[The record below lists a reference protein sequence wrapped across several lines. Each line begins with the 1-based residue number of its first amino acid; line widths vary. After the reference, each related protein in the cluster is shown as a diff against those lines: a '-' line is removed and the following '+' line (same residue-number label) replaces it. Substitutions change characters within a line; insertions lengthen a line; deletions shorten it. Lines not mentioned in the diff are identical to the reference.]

1 MKYLVI
7 ILMLILT
14 LGLSGCAGMSD
25 TEQRTLSGGAIGTGV
40 GAVVGAISGHTVWGA
55 AIGAVAGSAGGYLYD
70 KDQKSKEASYQKG
83 YEAGQHNK

>member
-1 MKYLVI
+1 MKNLFIVLIVI
-7 ILMLILT
+7 LS

-40 GAVVGAISGHTVWGA
+40 GAVVGAVSGHTVWGA

-70 KDQKSKEASYQKG
+70 KDQKSKEAAYQKG
-83 YEAGQHNK
+83 YEAGQQK